1 LIGNEWL
8 LSNKLQ
14 LLVWHLPALL
24 RHQPLERSSRRSSSS
39 NNRGIKVVAVVL
51 EAKGEDGVQAT
62 EGKDEGINS
71 KAEVAQWASLRL
83 REYPM
88 VTCLLIFQAPRV

>member
-8 LSNKLQ
+8 LNNKLQ

-24 RHQPLERSSRRSSSS
+24 RHQPLERSSLRSS
-39 NNRGIKVVAVVL
+39 NNNNNRGFKVVAVGL
-51 EAKGEDGVQAT
+51 EAKGEDGVKAT

-71 KAEVAQWASLRL
+71 KAEVAQ
-83 REYPM
+83 
-88 VTCLLIFQAPRV
+88 